1 MDDIKVFSLEDIIF
15 KTVSYFSELDA
26 PDWLT
31 SKNTVKGS
39 TMDNRWFWEGYVM
52 ALRVGE
58 TVKTDFKII
67 TRIV

>member
-52 ALRVGE
+52 AWHYVWAKQL
-58 TVKTDFKII
+58 KQILK
-67 TRIV
+67 